1 MHNAIN
7 KHFAG
12 IAADKLAAA
21 IAAVENRTPPHLNA
35 PSEFEKALWNA
46 IKQGIRPHLDGVMPI
61 LTQQAFSKETASQKE
76 FRREMYRSESSYL
89 LAQSIQDI
97 YKIVQS
103 DDFLVAFGAELDGIL
118 QRTYLGMRKLEKNIV
133 KNVFSVLY
141 LDRVRDPNGYLGIVP
156 YNHANDA
163 LGAKGYELKM
173 YPSENIVYRSRE
185 CLVFAVRTN
194 EFRVYTLNSTFVID
208 GDGKPRDVFTHN
220 SGDLGVYILGGVPQH
235 IEIDANRATALRNG
249 TAVAAANAVGTGGV
263 TEVCEVQFS
272 DYSYATNKLDKLEN
286 RNSQNE
292 VVTILHTHPKMVA
305 RDLTCGTCNGRG
317 ELETLGTDGQ
327 VVNRLLDGTDVYV
340 PLMHTCPT
348 CNGKKTVDIGTQDV
362 VTVPMQSG
370 DDLNNTNQ
378 NIDDLAKGIIA
389 YVTPDITSADFL
401 YKQLKEEQ
409 ADAKEMLRLQRFE
422 NFGESGAAK
431 RIDQEAGQPR
441 LRAIAEGLQT
451 LIENVLRGLL
461 NFEYVAGLY
470 SSRKNEA
477 IKGITVS
484 IPSFFD
490 LLTVAE
496 SKENYFANL
505 TLKPLSERYTERLN
519 IIKKQYDSPESEAI
533 FRISYAYTKGA
544 NLLTL
549 EELSTN
555 KAMNILTEND
565 VYIAQF
571 IDGIIRFDILLPA
584 AQRLAPIDIAAVPQS
599 EFFKLIDTAL
609 APILAARKAAVMSVL
624 ELARGADNSSQDA
637 PDDSDTPDDNED
649 DDTNA

>member
-7 KHFAG
+7 KHFAA
-12 IAADKLAAA
+12 IAADKLEAA
-21 IAAVENRTPPHLNA
+21 IIAVENRTA
-35 PSEFEKALWNA
+35 PMLDAPTQYERALWYA
-46 IKQGIRPHLDGVMPI
+46 IKSGIRPHLDGVMPI
-61 LTQQAFSKETASQKE
+61 LTKQAFSKESPSQKE

-103 DDFLVAFGAELDGIL
+103 DDFLVSFNLELDAIL
-118 QRTYLGMRKLEKNIV
+118 QRTYLGMRRLGKGIV

-173 YPSENIVYRSRE
+173 YPSENIIYRSRE

-194 EFRVYTLNSTFVID
+194 EFRVYTLNSTFLIN
-208 GDGKPRDVFTHN
+208 GDGAPRDVFTHN
-220 SGDLGVYILGGVPQH
+220 SGDLGAYILGGVPQH
-235 IEIDANRATALRNG
+235 IEIDETRATALING
-249 TAVAAANAVGTGGV
+249 TAIQSARNNGANGV

-317 ELETLGTDGQ
+317 ELETIGLDGQ
-327 VVNRLLDGTDVYV
+327 VVNRLLDGTDSYI
-340 PLMHTCPT
+340 PHMHTCPT
-348 CNGKKTVDIGTQDV
+348 CNGKKTIDIGTQDV
-362 VTVPMQSG
+362 VTVPFQTNS
-370 DDLNNTNQ
+370 DPTQTNQ
-378 NIDDLAKGIIA
+378 QDISDLAKGIIA

-451 LIENVLRGLL
+451 LIENVLRGLA

-470 SSRKNEA
+470 DGRKKDA
-477 IKGITVS
+477 IQSIQVS

-490 LLTVAE
+490 LLSVAE
-496 SKENYFANL
+496 SKENYNINL
-505 TLKPLSERYTERLN
+505 LQKPVSERYSEQLN
-519 IIKKQYDSPESEAI
+519 ILKKQYNDPAI
-533 FRISYAYTKGA
+533 EKLFNIAYAYTNGA
-544 NLLTL
+544 NMLTL
-549 EELSTN
+549 DELTTN
-555 KAMNILTEND
+555 KAMGILTPED
-565 VYIAQF
+565 VYTAQF
-571 IDGIIRFDILLPA
+571 IGAIIQSQILTPA
-584 AQRLAPIDIAAVPQS
+584 AEALRAIDIMQTTQAQ
-599 EFFKLIDTAL
+599 FFALIDEAL
-609 APILAARKAAVMSVL
+609 APILAEKKAAITSVL
-624 ELARGADNSSQDA
+624 DLARGTDSSQDA
-637 PDDSDTPDDNED
+637 PDDSED
-649 DDTNA
+649 DDDMNA

>member
-35 PSEFEKALWNA
+35 PSEYERALWNA

-208 GDGKPRDVFTHN
+208 GDGVPRDVFTHN

-235 IEIDANRATALRNG
+235 IEIDANRATALRNN

-292 VVTILHTHPKMVA
+292 VVPH
-305 RDLTCGTCNGRG
+305 
-317 ELETLGTDGQ
+317 
-327 VVNRLLDGTDVYV
+327 
-340 PLMHTCPT
+340 MHTCPT
-348 CNGKKTVDIGTQDV
+348 CKGKKTIDIGTQDV
-362 VTVPMQSG
+362 ITVPFETAA
-370 DDLNNTNQ
+370 DPTETNQ
-378 NIDDLAKGIIA
+378 QNISDLAKGIIA

-401 YKQLKEEQ
+401 YTQFKDER
-409 ADAKEMLRLQRFE
+409 ADAKEMLRLQDVE
-422 NFGESGAAK
+422 KLNQSGAAK

-477 IKGITVS
+477 IKAIVVS

-519 IIKKQYDSPESEAI
+519 IIKKQYDSPEAEAI
-533 FRISYAYTKGA
+533 FKISYAYTKGA

-584 AQRLAPIDIAAVPQS
+584 AQKLAPIDIAAVPQS

-609 APILAARKAAVMSVL
+609 APILADRKAAVMSVL

-637 PDDSDTPDDNED
+637 PDGNDTPDDSED
-649 DDTNA
+649 DNTNA